1 MKKSILEKMRKLNW
15 VLSESTTGS
24 LSYND
29 LSKILCEIV
38 GANILIT
45 NIDGTVLGA
54 GYANV
59 EDASTISDEQ
69 GSEKLTVFHTQ
80 KFSSIRE
87 TVENL
92 HGEDCY
98 ELLGN
103 DYTMTNKYHCLIPSF
118 CGGERMGTLIV
129 ARHGKSF
136 DEVDIALC
144 EYGATVV
151 GIEIK
156 RNINLAREEEQRLMK
171 AVDKAIDKLSFSEKD
186 ALDKIFAEIKGN
198 EDLLVVSKVAGK
210 YSITNSVIVNAIRK
224 LESAGVLSSQ
234 SLGMKGTRIKI
245 TNPYLRQKVEELQL

>member
-1 MKKSILEKMRKLNW
+1 MEKNILNKIRKLNW

-45 NIDGTVLGA
+45 NVEGIVLGA
-54 GYANV
+54 GYTNL
-59 EDASTISDEQ
+59 EDASTISDDK
-69 GSEKLTVFHTQ
+69 GSEKLTAFHTN
-80 KFSSIRE
+80 KFIEVKE

-92 HGEDCY
+92 HGEECY
-98 ELLGN
+98 ELLGQ
-103 DYTMTNKYHCLIPSF
+103 DYSMTNKYHCIIPSF
-118 CGGERMGTLIV
+118 CGGERMGTLVV

-156 RNINLAREEEQRLMK
+156 RNINLAMEEEKRLIN
-171 AVDKAIDKLSFSEKD
+171 AVDKALDKLSFSEKD
-186 ALDKIFAEIKGN
+186 ALEKIFAEIKG
-198 EDLLVVSKVAGK
+198 EDGLIVVSKIAGK

-245 TNPYLRQKVEELQL
+245 TNRYLKTKVEELQL